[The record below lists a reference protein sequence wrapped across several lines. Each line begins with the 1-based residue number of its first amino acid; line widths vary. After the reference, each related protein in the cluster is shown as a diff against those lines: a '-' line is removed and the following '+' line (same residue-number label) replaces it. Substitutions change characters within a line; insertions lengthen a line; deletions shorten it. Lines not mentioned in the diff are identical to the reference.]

1 MVGNIA
7 GRNIDL
13 YLGPM
18 NFPSSIA
25 RDARLVELVVVV
37 VVTGW
42 LKMNGTDTEYFGF

>member
-1 MVGNIA
+1 
-7 GRNIDL
+7 
-13 YLGPM
+13 M

-25 RDARLVELVVVV
+25 RGARVAEPPRVARLVELVVV

>member
-1 MVGNIA
+1 
-7 GRNIDL
+7 
-13 YLGPM
+13 M

-37 VVTGW
+37 VTGW

>member
-1 MVGNIA
+1 
-7 GRNIDL
+7 
-13 YLGPM
+13 M

-37 VVTGW
+37 TGW